1 MTKDILGSGNCYIC
15 HRPLA
20 PLVSICWACGY
31 SQLPNPNAQ
40 GDGPAASA
48 GAAPDGPITPDE
60 TGSDGKAFARGRLRA
75 QLNARLGQAKADV
88 RARLKKK

>member
-40 GDGPAASA
+40 GDGPAA
-48 GAAPDGPITPDE
+48 GTGPDGPTTPDE
-60 TGSDGKAFARGRLRA
+60 TGSDGESSARDRLKAE
-75 QLNARLGQAKADV
+75 LNARLAQAKADV
-88 RARLKKK
+88 RARLKKE